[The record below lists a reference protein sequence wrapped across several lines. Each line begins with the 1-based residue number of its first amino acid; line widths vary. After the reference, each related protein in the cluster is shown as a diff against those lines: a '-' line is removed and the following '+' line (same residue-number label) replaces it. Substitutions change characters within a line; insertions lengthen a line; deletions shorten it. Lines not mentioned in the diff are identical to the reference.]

1 MDKAPVLHDNMNVHI
16 WPEQNADYMSDIQ
29 AYRTIAV
36 IAVVL
41 YHAGRLL
48 PGGFLGSVMHD
59 PNSIDTRSCYLN

>member
-1 MDKAPVLHDNMNVHI
+1 MDNVSALHNNMNVYVRS
-16 WPEQNADYMSDIQ
+16 EQNTGYRSDIQ
-29 AYRTIAV
+29 AYRAIAV

>member
-1 MDKAPVLHDNMNVHI
+1 MDKAPLLHDNVNVHI

-29 AYRTIAV
+29 AYRAIAV

-48 PGGFLGSVMHD
+48 PGRFFGVSHARPHFNRY
-59 PNSIDTRSCYLN
+59 P